1 MKTMKTLTQEEA
13 SRVIGGEPLTA
24 GAAIVLAL
32 FGAAA
37 YIGKD
42 IYQHWGEFKEAVV
55 DGWNNS

>member
-1 MKTMKTLTQEEA
+1 MKMLTQEEA
-13 SRVIGGEPLTA
+13 TRVTGGEPLTA

-42 IYQHWGEFKEAVV
+42 IYQHWSEFKEAVA